1 MGKNIGLVIILCT
14 SFGAAQTAYL
24 EGDKNGDR
32 CVDLRDFAISAAGG
46 VNYQDIA
53 LIAANWLNFEPVT
66 WYVDANSGND
76 SYAGT
81 ESQPWKTLARAQT
94 KYSGA
99 GEKVLDGD
107 TVICL
112 AGQYGGFLENIGHRF
127 KTTYKAAPGA
137 KCIWQNIDLS
147 TSSRNLRF
155 EGLEIQEFCDFTGVG
170 GVELVGSRIEY
181 PRRLE
186 APTVAINVDRC
197 NGVLIKNCRILNCET
212 AIEGSDG
219 DNIVIEGNLIK
230 GVMADTME
238 LLRCN
243 DVNVTSN
250 HLCELH
256 HNRKEFKNTFDEPV
270 GWRAAAQGGIDIND
284 RTNFDTVFTVA
295 EDANTGLLCYFEVA
309 DSPEQGSFTAGR
321 DFSFIYSMGLSIRP
335 GITLQSGDLAVR
347 LCSGADCNSGD
358 FEDVPL
364 TNFLATDNDS
374 NNWGMKDIPA
384 GVVTTVS
391 ITEME
396 KAPHLDEVYDTRY
409 TPKIFITTL
418 ARGNLIGR
426 FDGSEP
432 NRQVRTIGLV
442 MNRDVGAFVLK
453 IDASKGFY
461 FSDGRHQDFIVGNGR
476 GWRICNNIL
485 HDGTAQGIF
494 TSTGSLRDCLIEQNV
509 FYDFQN
515 TSLTNMTLSG
525 SSSVRFNTFL
535 GYKRPRTNV
544 STGYAPNSSYYFAGN
559 LRLRISDVLLDNV
572 LVHNNICGGTLDL
585 PVDSVTGLPTGY
597 WDYNIVQ
604 TSTTGVWGVS
614 PWPTHSVNIAGT
626 GGVNC
631 DFTDFFEDA
640 DFSYNAGRVMD
651 LRLQAAQQG
660 QYPWPGDWGTGIL
673 GMPERGLGTLDE
685 DEEFILENGNLRG
698 VGGVSVG
705 AYQF

>member
-1 MGKNIGLVIILCT
+1 VGKNIGLVIILCN
-14 SFGAAQTAYL
+14 SFVSAQTAYL

-32 CVDLRDFAISAAGG
+32 CVDLRDLAISASSG

-53 LIAANWLNFEPVT
+53 IIAANWLKFAPIT
-66 WYVDANSGND
+66 WYVDANNGCD
-76 SYAGT
+76 TYFGT
-81 ESQPWKTLARAQT
+81 QAQPWKTLARAQT
-94 KYSGA
+94 SYAGA
-99 GEKVLDGD
+99 GQKVLDGD
-107 TVICL
+107 TVVCMQ
-112 AGQYGGFLENIGHRF
+112 GQYGGFLENIGHRF

-170 GVELVGSRIEY
+170 GVELVGSKIEY

-186 APTVAINVDRC
+186 AQTVAITIDKC
-197 NGVLIKNCRILNCET
+197 NGVLIKNCKILNCET
-212 AIEGSDG
+212 AIQGSDG
-219 DNIVIEGNLIK
+219 NNIVIEGNLIK

-243 DVNVTSN
+243 DVNVTGN

-256 HNRKEFKNTFDEPV
+256 HNRKEFKNTWDPPAS
-270 GWRAAAQGGIDIND
+270 WRAVQGCVDIND
-284 RTNFDTVFTVA
+284 RTNFDTIFNIGA
-295 EDANTGLLCYFEVA
+295 AANTGLLCYFEVA
-309 DSPEQGSFTAGR
+309 DTPEQGSMTAGR

-335 GITLQSGDLAVR
+335 GITVQSGDLAVR
-347 LCSGADCNSGD
+347 ICSGADCNSGD
-358 FEDVPL
+358 FEDIPL
-364 TNFLATDNDS
+364 TNFLTSDNDS

-391 ITEME
+391 IIEME
-396 KAPHLDEVYDTRY
+396 RTPHLDEIYDTRC

-442 MNRDVGAFVLK
+442 MKRDLGAFELK

-476 GWRICNNIL
+476 GWRVRNNVL
-485 HDGTAQGIF
+485 RDGAAQGIF
-494 TSTGSLRDCLIEQNV
+494 TSTGSLRDCLIEQNI

-525 SSSVRFNTFL
+525 ASTIRFNTFL

-544 STGYAPNSSYYFAGN
+544 STGYAPNSTYYFSGN
-559 LRLRISDVLLDNV
+559 VRVRISDALLDNV
-572 LVHNNICGGTLDL
+572 LVHDNICGGTLDL
-585 PVDSVTGLPTGY
+585 PVDSVSGLPTVY

-604 TSTTGVWGVS
+604 SSTTGTWGVE
-614 PWPTHSVNIAGT
+614 PWPTHSVKIAGSS
-626 GGVNC
+626 GVNC
-631 DFTDFFEDA
+631 DFTNFFQDA

-651 LRLQAAQQG
+651 LRLKAALQG
-660 QYPWPGDWGTGIL
+660 QYPWPGNWGTGIL
-673 GMPERGLGTLDE
+673 GLPERGLGTLDA
-685 DEEFILENGNLRG
+685 DEEFILDNGNLRNAS
-698 VGGVSVG
+698 GVSVG
-705 AYQF
+705 AFQF